1 MPERQ
6 GRGADFHRSTKA
18 GASITFNWL
27 GTAIY
32 VYGNATKDSYRLS
45 VDGQN
50 VYETF
55 DVPEGGLLGSMTGM
69 QYEEH
74 TAMLEVVGGKG
85 LAFQYADL
93 TIGLGYPGKNI
104 ANRTVQAVVDGNRPN
119 PFFDFRNDSLGWV
132 ISPNMPIITFPNG
145 TTSPVTQQMVTYGS
159 NDGLSFTVT
168 SANAFIL
175 WGSPARDHPVKRITI
190 SPKPGSSD
198 LTSTK
203 ETFMFDVARYLDY
216 QQVLYW
222 ESGLDR
228 ETSYT
233 VEILP
238 FIDRQLFAFNELQ
251 LLDGGSPSSPSS
263 SPPSATDGGH
273 RTRHLSPANIT
284 VIASRRNPSVL
295 THLNKLTYP
304 PEGRRTNYPFGGRRC
319 GGTLV
324 SQKLGRRA
332 KEKRTPKVTP
342 YMGVVKHDTAPPS
355 QPSST
360 PLPLSRETDVG
371 LLPPQYQ
378 LSWTGATIRDG
389 NAPTSPTVETSEMV
403 KNGGRKWIKS
413 GRNARIR

>member
-50 VYETF
+50 VHETF

-69 QYEEH
+69 QYKEH
-74 TAMLEVVGGKG
+74 TAMLEVVGGEG
-85 LAFQYADL
+85 LAFQYVDL

-104 ANRTVQAVVDGNRPN
+104 TNRTVQALVDGNRPN

-132 ISPNMPIITFPNG
+132 ISPSMPTITFPNG
-145 TTSPVTQQMVTYGS
+145 TTSPLTQQMVTYGS

-175 WGSPARDHPVKRITI
+175 WGSPAIDHPVKRITI

-203 ETFMFDVARYLDY
+203 ETFMFDVARYMDY
-216 QQVLYW
+216 QQILYW

-238 FIDRQLFAFNELQ
+238 FIDRQLFAFDELQ

-263 SPPSATDGGH
+263 PLSSAIDGGR

-284 VIASRRNPSVL
+284 VIVVVPFILLAAVGVGVL
-295 THLNKLTYP
+295 LFRK
-304 PEGRRTNYPFGGRRC
+304 
-319 GGTLV
+319 
-324 SQKLGRRA
+324 RA

-342 YMGVVKHDTAPPS
+342 YVGVVKHDTAPPS

-360 PLPLSRETDVG
+360 PLPLSRETDAG
-371 LLPPQYQ
+371 SLPPQYQ
-378 LSWTGATIRDG
+378 PSWTGATIRDG
-389 NAPTSPTVETSEMV
+389 NAPTSPTVETIEM
-403 KNGGRKWIKS
+403 
-413 GRNARIR
+413 